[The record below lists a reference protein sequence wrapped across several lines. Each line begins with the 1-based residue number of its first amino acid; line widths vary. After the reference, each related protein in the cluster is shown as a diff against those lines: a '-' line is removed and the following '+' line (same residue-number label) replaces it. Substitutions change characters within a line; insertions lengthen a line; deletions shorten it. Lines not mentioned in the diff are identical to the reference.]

1 MRGKISMNKIFNVVN
16 LHITEKCNYQCTYCY
31 AVFKNEEELQL
42 DAWKLVVDKIS
53 HYFKSNGIRGRIN
66 LAGGEPTIVKF
77 LDDLINYIHSKGI
90 DISII
95 TNASRLTKE
104 RVDVWFGKVTMIGVS
119 IDSLKH
125 DTNLKIGRKQGLHT
139 LDYDRLKDVLL
150 YIKSRGITLKVNTVV
165 SKINLEEDI
174 TRLYDEVGFDRIKLL
189 QVRIQNNCNENA
201 RLTEIDSV
209 EFEQYVSKLLNKTH
223 NPMIIEST
231 DLIESSYVIIDP
243 EGYLI
248 ANSDQIYK
256 RVGNILDES
265 LENLINKANLDINK
279 FNERYDKVDIN
290 E

>member
-1 MRGKISMNKIFNVVN
+1 
-16 LHITEKCNYQCTYCY
+16 
-31 AVFKNEEELQL
+31 
-42 DAWKLVVDKIS
+42 
-53 HYFKSNGIRGRIN
+53 
-66 LAGGEPTIVKF
+66 
-77 LDDLINYIHSKGI
+77 
-90 DISII
+90 
-95 TNASRLTKE
+95 
-104 RVDVWFGKVTMIGVS
+104 MIGVS

-231 DLIESSYVIIDP
+231 DLIES
-243 EGYLI
+243 
-248 ANSDQIYK
+248 
-256 RVGNILDES
+256 
-265 LENLINKANLDINK
+265 
-279 FNERYDKVDIN
+279 
-290 E
+290 